1 MTKGQIESKLSEAIS
16 KFEIEQMGRGPEKI
30 RTIIFQDLII
40 IRLKGFLSTSEKSL
54 AQNKEGIVLIKKLR
68 TALFE
73 NAREGL
79 EEAIKSVIDVNIIS
93 TYSDVSTKTGEKI
106 IAVVVDQDILAAR
119 ILGIKYQDIR
129 KKIEVITLAVAEK
142 VIYDL
147 EDKLKESWDLDE
159 SKFIDAK

>member
-40 IRLKGFLSTSEKSL
+40 IRLQGFLSTSEKNL
-54 AQNKEGIVLIKKLR
+54 AQNKDGVELIKKVR

-79 EEAIKSVIDVNIIS
+79 EVAVKSVIPVNIIS

-106 IAVVVDQDILAAR
+106 ISIVVDQS
-119 ILGIKYQDIR
+119 
-129 KKIEVITLAVAEK
+129 IEENL
-142 VIYDL
+142 
-147 EDKLKESWDLDE
+147 
-159 SKFIDAK
+159 ID

>member
-40 IRLKGFLSTSEKSL
+40 VRLKGFLSISEKSL
-54 AQNKEGIVLIKKLR
+54 ALNKEGIDLIKKVR

-73 NAREGL
+73 NARESL
-79 EEAIKSVIDVNIIS
+79 EETIKSVIDVNIVS

-106 IAVVVDQDILAAR
+106 IAIVVDQDIEENL
-119 ILGIKYQDIR
+119 IK
-129 KKIEVITLAVAEK
+129 
-142 VIYDL
+142 
-147 EDKLKESWDLDE
+147 
-159 SKFIDAK
+159 

>member
-30 RTIIFQDLII
+30 RTMIFQDLIV

-54 AQNKEGIVLIKKLR
+54 AQTKDGIELIKKIR

-79 EEAIKSVIDVNIIS
+79 EETIKSVIDVNVIS
-93 TYSDVSTKTGEKI
+93 THSDVSTKTGEKI
-106 IAVVVDQDILAAR
+106 IAIVVDQN
-119 ILGIKYQDIR
+119 
-129 KKIEVITLAVAEK
+129 IEEN
-142 VIYDL
+142 
-147 EDKLKESWDLDE
+147 
-159 SKFIDAK
+159 FID